1 MTSIKKYNYCNKP
14 LSFADCNLV
23 LLFCSHFFLRAL
35 LLGSMR
41 CEKKYITSKGVFSY
55 DPCYCAF
62 MLGEPSASRAFLIL
76 HQFAFL
82 LGFVIN
88 EVGSGRR
95 GRRPGTAFPSSSAR
109 LSNESA
115 TSEGCV
121 TGESTTAIRAMSTR
135 PRKALP
141 DSALFFP
148 SSFDDAQQLLVS
160 GAHTKKR

>member
-1 MTSIKKYNYCNKP
+1 MI
-14 LSFADCNLV
+14 
-23 LLFCSHFFLRAL
+23 
-35 LLGSMR
+35 
-41 CEKKYITSKGVFSY
+41 
-55 DPCYCAF
+55 DPCYCV
-62 MLGEPSASRAFLIL
+62 LVPEEPSASRAILIL
-76 HQFAFL
+76 HQFAFW

-95 GRRPGTAFPSSSAR
+95 GRRPGTAFPSSSIR

-115 TSEGCV
+115 TSEGGCV